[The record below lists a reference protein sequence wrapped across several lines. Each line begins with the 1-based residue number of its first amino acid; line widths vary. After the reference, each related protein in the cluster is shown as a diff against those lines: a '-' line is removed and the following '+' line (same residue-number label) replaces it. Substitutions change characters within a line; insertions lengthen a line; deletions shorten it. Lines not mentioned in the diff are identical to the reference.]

1 MTITPVA
8 LVVTLVVLSLRLL
21 PVFNNLQGF
30 FLGVVCY
37 FASQLPPTFGAFV
50 ELAMALALG
59 VFAGLLASL
68 VQKRW
73 GGQKRQ
79 TGDVSIALP

>member
-1 MTITPVA
+1 M
-8 LVVTLVVLSLRLL
+8 VTLLVLSLRQL
-21 PVFNNLQGF
+21 PVFNNLQAF
-30 FLGVVCY
+30 FLGLVCY
-37 FASQLPPTFGAFV
+37 FASHLPPALDTFV

-73 GGQKRQ
+73 GGPRRQ
-79 TGDVSIALP
+79 TGDVSTAIP